1 MILFFFFISQQVFI
15 IGVDVIQH
23 GAWIMAG
30 NAVFRHEG
38 GHQRVG
44 IFVKQAVMPH
54 AKADGDV

>member
-15 IGVDVIQH
+15 VGVDVVQH
-23 GAWIMAG
+23 GTWIVTG
-30 NAVFRHEG
+30 NAVFCHQS

-44 IFVKQAVMPH
+44 IFVKQAVMTY